1 MKCSNTPECPYCG
14 EPLRCPGVV
23 INTDANTIAKSL
35 EGTLYCENN
44 KCVSRKVCKSKFRLD
59 ENNLIQEDI

>member
-23 INTDANTIAKSL
+23 INTDKHNSKVIGGYIVL
-35 EGTLYCENN
+35 
-44 KCVSRKVCKSKFRLD
+44 RK
-59 ENNLIQEDI
+59 